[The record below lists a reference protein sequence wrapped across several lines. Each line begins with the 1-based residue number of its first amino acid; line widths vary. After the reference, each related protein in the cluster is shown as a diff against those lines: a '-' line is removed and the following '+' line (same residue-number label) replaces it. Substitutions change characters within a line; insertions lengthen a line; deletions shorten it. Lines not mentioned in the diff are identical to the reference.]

1 MNCLR
6 CKTKMLVLEN
16 RSVKFDICYLGCGG
30 IWFDWM
36 ELKKI
41 DESHEADP
49 EFIKKLSQCA
59 TKKVNLS
66 EKLKCPKCP
75 NQPMIRRF
83 SSIKRK
89 AEIDECPKCGG
100 FWLDAG
106 ELLSIH
112 SEYKTEEEKQE
123 ATQKHIADLFAT
135 SPVVAKEHAEI
146 KQELDKIDKFK
157 NAVRFIC
164 PSYYISGKQK
174 WGAF

>member
-6 CKTKMLVLEN
+6 CKTKMIVLEN
-16 RSVKFDICYLGCGG
+16 RSVKIDVCFEGCGG

-41 DESHEADP
+41 DESHEADA
-49 EFIKKLSQCA
+49 EFIKKISECS

-66 EKLKCPKCP
+66 EKLNCPKCP
-75 NQPMIRRF
+75 KQPMIRRF

-89 AEIDECPKCGG
+89 AEIDECPQCGG

-106 ELLSIH
+106 ELVAIH
-112 SEYKTEEEKQE
+112 SEYQNETEKE
-123 ATQKHIADLFAT
+123 AATKKYITDLFVT
-135 SPVVAKEHAEI
+135 NPVVAEEHNQVKE
-146 KQELDKIDKFK
+146 ELDKIDKFK
-157 NAVRFIC
+157 NALRFIC
-164 PSYYISGKQK
+164 PSNYLPGKQK